1 MHEIAACKCVA
12 ACYRNAGKLCVVNF
26 SQCES
31 PEEYY
36 CYMVELSMISSI
48 ALATQETKNSWF
60 VVVILHYAGN
70 QWRELCCYLQETAES
85 KIHQCV

>member
-1 MHEIAACKCVA
+1 ML
-12 ACYRNAGKLCVVNF
+12 LCATEMLVNFVSLF

-31 PEEYY
+31 PEEFY
-36 CYMVELSMISSI
+36 CYLVELSMISSI

-70 QWRELCCYLQETAES
+70 QWLELCRYLQETAE
-85 KIHQCV
+85 